1 MTTSPAP
8 RGFIVFNNLNIFVAI
23 YGGLN
28 YNTLMKVFKFKYS
41 KLITAAIYAGMALAI
56 AAFGV
61 TLYNVIKGDFLQSNN
76 LIYPIL
82 SYGIMFII
90 SVLMFVILVS
100 LLVSS
105 YYSVDSKILKTSFGI
120 IKSKFKIENIESI
133 VLDRQTNKLTVH
145 FADKTFILIVV
156 KPEWYE
162 DFISELL
169 KNNPKIE
176 YTINSK
182 ENSPDDQLK
191 K

>member
-1 MTTSPAP
+1 
-8 RGFIVFNNLNIFVAI
+8 
-23 YGGLN
+23 
-28 YNTLMKVFKFKYS
+28 MKVFKFRYS
-41 KLITAAIYAGMALAI
+41 KLILAAIYAGIALAI

-76 LIYPIL
+76 IIYPIL
-82 SYGIMFII
+82 SNGIMFII
-90 SVLMFVILVS
+90 SVMMFVILVS

-105 YYSVDSKILKTSFGI
+105 YYSIDNKILKTSFGI
-120 IKSKFKIENIESI
+120 IKSKFKIDNIESV
-133 VLDRQTNKLTVH
+133 VLDRKTNKLTVH
-145 FADKTFILIVV
+145 FADKAFIVIVV

-162 DFISELL
+162 DFISELI

-176 YTINSK
+176 YNINSK

>member
-1 MTTSPAP
+1 
-8 RGFIVFNNLNIFVAI
+8 
-23 YGGLN
+23 
-28 YNTLMKVFKFKYS
+28 MKVFKFRYS
-41 KLITAAIYAGMALAI
+41 KLILAAIYAGIALAI

-61 TLYNVIKGDFLQSNN
+61 TVYNVIKGDFLQSNN
-76 LIYPIL
+76 IIYPIL
-82 SYGIMFII
+82 SNGIMFII
-90 SVLMFVILVS
+90 SVLMFIILVS

-120 IKSKFKIENIESI
+120 IKSKFKLENIESV

-162 DFISELL
+162 DFISELI

-176 YTINSK
+176 YSINSK

>member
-1 MTTSPAP
+1 
-8 RGFIVFNNLNIFVAI
+8 
-23 YGGLN
+23 
-28 YNTLMKVFKFKYS
+28 MKIFKFRYS
-41 KLITAAIYAGMALAI
+41 KLIIAAIYAGVALAL

-61 TLYNVIKGDFLQSNN
+61 TLYNVIKGDFLQSSNI
-76 LIYPIL
+76 IYPIL
-82 SYGIMFII
+82 SYGIMFLI
-90 SVLMFVILVS
+90 SVLMLVILVS

-145 FADKTFILIVV
+145 FVDKTFILIVV

-162 DFISELL
+162 DFISELI

>member
-1 MTTSPAP
+1 
-8 RGFIVFNNLNIFVAI
+8 
-23 YGGLN
+23 
-28 YNTLMKVFKFKYS
+28 MKVFKFKYS
-41 KLITAAIYAGMALAI
+41 KLITAAIYVGMALAI

-61 TLYNVIKGDFLQSNN
+61 TLYNVLKGDFLQSNN
-76 LIYPIL
+76 IIYPIL
-82 SYGIMFII
+82 SNGIMFII
-90 SVLMFVILVS
+90 SVLMFIILVS

-105 YYSVDSKILKTSFGI
+105 YYSVDSKMLKTSFGI

-133 VLDRQTNKLTVH
+133 VLDRETNKLTVH
-145 FADKTFILIVV
+145 FEDKSFILIVV

>member
-1 MTTSPAP
+1 
-8 RGFIVFNNLNIFVAI
+8 
-23 YGGLN
+23 
-28 YNTLMKVFKFKYS
+28 MKVFKFRYS
-41 KLITAAIYAGMALAI
+41 KLIIVAIYAGIALAL

-61 TLYNVIKGDFLQSNN
+61 TLYNVIKGDFLQSSNI
-76 LIYPIL
+76 IYPIL
-82 SYGIMFII
+82 SYGIMFLI
-90 SVLMFVILVS
+90 SVLMLVILVS

-133 VLDRQTNKLTVH
+133 VLDRKTNKLTVH
-145 FADKTFILIVV
+145 FVDKTFILIVV

-162 DFISELL
+162 DFISELI

>member
-1 MTTSPAP
+1 
-8 RGFIVFNNLNIFVAI
+8 
-23 YGGLN
+23 
-28 YNTLMKVFKFKYS
+28 MKVFKFKYS
-41 KLITAAIYAGMALAI
+41 KLITAAIYAGMVLAI
-56 AAFGV
+56 AAFGI

-76 LIYPIL
+76 IIYPII
-82 SYGIMFII
+82 SNGIMFII
-90 SVLMFVILVS
+90 SVLMFVILLS

-120 IKSKFKIENIESI
+120 IKSKFNIENIENI
-133 VLDRQTNKLTVH
+133 VLDRETNKLTVY

-156 KPEWYE
+156 KPEWYD

-182 ENSPDDQLK
+182 QNSPDDQMK

>member
-1 MTTSPAP
+1 
-8 RGFIVFNNLNIFVAI
+8 
-23 YGGLN
+23 
-28 YNTLMKVFKFKYS
+28 MKIFKFRYS
-41 KLITAAIYAGMALAI
+41 KLIIVAIYAGIALAL

-61 TLYNVIKGDFLQSNN
+61 TLYNVIKGDFLQSSNI
-76 LIYPIL
+76 IYPIL
-82 SYGIMFII
+82 SYGIMFLI
-90 SVLMFVILVS
+90 SVLMLVILVS

-145 FADKTFILIVV
+145 FVDKTFILIVV

-162 DFISELL
+162 DFISELI

>member
-1 MTTSPAP
+1 
-8 RGFIVFNNLNIFVAI
+8 
-23 YGGLN
+23 
-28 YNTLMKVFKFKYS
+28 MKVFKFRYS
-41 KLITAAIYAGMALAI
+41 KLIIAAIYAGIALAL

-61 TLYNVIKGDFLQSNN
+61 TLYNVIKGDFLQSSNI
-76 LIYPIL
+76 IYPIL
-82 SYGIMFII
+82 SYGIMFLI
-90 SVLMFVILVS
+90 SVLMLVILVS

-145 FADKTFILIVV
+145 FVDKTFILIVV

-162 DFISELL
+162 DFISELI